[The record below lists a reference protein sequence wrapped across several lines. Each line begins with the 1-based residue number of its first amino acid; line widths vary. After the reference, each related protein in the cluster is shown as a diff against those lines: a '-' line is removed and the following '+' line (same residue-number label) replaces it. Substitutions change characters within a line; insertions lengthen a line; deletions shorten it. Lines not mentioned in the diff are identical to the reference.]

1 MSHIFIDNTYLIIH
15 MKIPIHN
22 FQFPPTLIW
31 VNSGTREQILG
42 KRRDYETYHEKGGI
56 ERKTVTIVRA

>member
-1 MSHIFIDNTYLIIH
+1 